1 MAPNMNNNKKPR
13 MMPMNQQNFNFMK
26 NNPMSAQQQGS
37 GPMNNQMGMQGGFP
51 PSCDMNSPD
60 GMIWG
65 HQQHMNMDPLGNN
78 GPSLDPLINDPIDS
92 LVNDPLGPNPQS
104 NQINNPH
111 QSPMG
116 GNMCMD
122 PTSPNIPSLQGVKV
136 PDEDLTPQQRQQRAL
151 KLAQLQ
157 ELKQMFKQEPPNDCQ
172 MNDQDVG
179 PGNGGPGGPC
189 AKMNPMVP
197 NNPMMQQG
205 GMMQQNQHGPMNPMN
220 GPMRPNFPSMGMG
233 PRGQMH
239 RPMGP
244 GGMNPNSMNDE
255 MMSGMGSPMGNPC
268 GGPMNSGNMQMGP
281 GGQMMSNMNMPPHMQ
296 GGNNMG
302 MNNMGPGSCNMNNMN
317 NMGMMGQ
324 KGMPPN
330 MMGGPPGPPGNMQAH
345 MEWNKLQQQY
355 YDESKR
361 KGPMCGPMD
370 MNSDPSMLPG
380 MGPMGRQM
388 PPGVMRNMPNMRGPG
403 PGQGPPPPY
412 HQTPRSASVPIA
424 TQSPNPNS
432 PNNPTSNLSLPSP
445 RGSCNSTLNSPA
457 AGDPTRPMNPQHMN
471 MKHMNPRQSPT
482 TSSQDSPAGA
492 IGRQINHSNP
502 STPISSHLS
511 PSASLKDLEMST
523 NPSEYCDGSDS
534 LFLTNELNHFLDKE
548 PNLMPVPSPQQIS
561 YLNTFESQELTI
573 QKQPNTNIKDGCS
586 NM

>member
-1 MAPNMNNNKKPR
+1 MN
-13 MMPMNQQNFNFMK
+13 
-26 NNPMSAQQQGS
+26 AQQARS

-51 PSCDMNSPD
+51 PSCDMNNPE
-60 GMIWG
+60 GNMMWG
-65 HQQHMNMDPLGNN
+65 HGNQQQLSMDPLGNN
-78 GPSLDPLINDPIDS
+78 GPSLDPLLNDSIDS
-92 LVNDPLGPNPQS
+92 LVNDPLDSHPQS

-116 GNMCMD
+116 NMCMG
-122 PTSPNIPSLQGVKV
+122 PTSPNIPSLGQGSKV
-136 PDEDLTPQQRQQRAL
+136 PDELLTPQQRHQRQL
-151 KLAQLQ
+151 KLAHIH
-157 ELKQMFKQEPPNDCQ
+157 ELKQLLNPNDGQ
-172 MNDQDVG
+172 MNEQEG
-179 PGNGGPGGPC
+179 APGSGPC
-189 AKMNPMVP
+189 AKMNQIGP
-197 NNPMMQQG
+197 NNPMMQG
-205 GMMQQNQHGPMNPMN
+205 GMMQGNQHGPMNPM
-220 GPMRPNFPSMGMG
+220 RPNFPPINMG
-233 PRGQMH
+233 PRGNMNMC

-244 GGMNPNSMNDE
+244 GGMNPSSMNDE
-255 MMSGMGSPMGNPC
+255 MIGNPL
-268 GGPMNSGNMQMGP
+268 GNPMNSGP
-281 GGQMMSNMNMPPHMQ
+281 GGSIMGNMNMPPHMQ
-296 GGNNMG
+296 GGNNMI
-302 MNNMGPGSCNMNNMN
+302 MNNMGPGSCNINNMNNMN
-317 NMGMMGQ
+317 NMGMMSQ

-330 MMGGPPGPPGNMQAH
+330 MMGGPGPGANMQAH

-380 MGPMGRQM
+380 MGGMGRQM
-388 PPGVMRNMPNMRGPG
+388 PPGAMRNMPNMRPG
-403 PGQGPPPPY
+403 GQGPPPPY

-445 RGSCNSTLNSPA
+445 RGGCNSTLNSPA
-457 AGDPTRPMNPQHMN
+457 AGDPSRPMNQQHMN
-471 MKHMNPRQSPT
+471 MKHMNQRQSPT

-511 PSASLKDLEMST
+511 PNASLKDLEMST
-523 NPSEYCDGSDS
+523 NPSEYLYLHTS
-534 LFLTNELNHFLDKE
+534 FNLTEIFAIIDKE